1 MTRRRTNI
9 GPALHTQPKRA
20 ADAELRAQ
28 VLGAADQVFDRY
40 VAGESFEAIAR
51 TLPLQVSGWKLRET
65 LMSMDETRE
74 VYANANILR
83 SHYLM
88 EAALDYSRE
97 AAALGDAAGLRTAID
112 TSLKVAAKLNS
123 CYSDKATIEHT
134 GQGGGPI
141 KLLALTDEQLQAIA
155 AQGMKDA
162 A

>member
-1 MTRRRTNI
+1 MKSEI
-9 GPALHTQPKRA
+9 
-20 ADAELRAQ
+20 DAEFKGQ
-28 VLGAADQVFDRY
+28 VRGVSDAVFDRY

-51 TLPLQVSGWKLRET
+51 TLPFKVAGWKLRET

-74 VYANANILR
+74 AYANANILR

-88 EAALDYSRE
+88 EAALDYGRE

-112 TSLKVAAKLNS
+112 TSIKVAAKLNS
-123 CYSDKATIEHT
+123 FYSDKATIEHT
-134 GQGGGPI
+134 GQAGGPI
-141 KLLALTDEQLQAIA
+141 KILALTDEQLQAIA